1 MNNIARNRALFIAE
15 AVSLAHVTRP
25 LTLASGL
32 PPDKLDVHFA
42 SSSAYAFCL
51 TDAPFQLHRI
61 QSIAPEIFLRRLS
74 AGAPL
79 YAATDLH
86 AYVENDLELLDRLNP
101 DIVIG
106 DFRLSL
112 AISARLRK
120 IPYLALTNA
129 HWSPYSAR
137 RDFPLP
143 EHRSAQILGVPF
155 ASLMFR
161 LLQPMIFQ
169 LHAKPMNQVRA
180 HYGLEPIHD
189 LRNLYTEGDWTLY
202 ADTPRL
208 VPTQDLPNHH
218 RYIGPLIWSPTIP
231 KPDWWDDLNAS
242 SPTIYITL
250 GSTGLVSLLP
260 EVLAALS
267 DVEANL
273 LVATAGRLSLD
284 RFPGNARIADYLP
297 GLDAAARADL
307 VICNGGSA
315 SVYQALS
322 VGKPVLGICSNM
334 DQFLTMSYVET
345 AGAGRMLRA
354 GKATGKTVR
363 HAALS
368 LLSTD
373 AYSSAA
379 KAIAEDFKTFE
390 ASREFLG
397 VINEALEAPRTALTP
412 AEI

>member
-1 MNNIARNRALFIAE
+1 MKNLARRRALFFAE

-25 LTLASGL
+25 LTLASCL
-32 PPDKLDVHFA
+32 PRDEWDVHFA
-42 SSSAYAFCL
+42 SSNAYSFCL
-51 TDAPFQLHRI
+51 DAATFQRHRI
-61 QSIAPEIFLRRLS
+61 ESITPETFLQRLS

-79 YAATDLH
+79 YAATELRS
-86 AYVENDLELLDRLNP
+86 YVENDLELLDQLNP

-112 AISARLRK
+112 AVSARLRK
-120 IPYLALTNA
+120 TRYLVLTNA

-137 RDFPLP
+137 RAFPLP
-143 EHRSAQILGVPF
+143 EHRSAHILGVPL

-161 LLQPMIFQ
+161 LLQPIIFK

-208 VPTQDLPNHH
+208 VPTQDLPTYH
-218 RYIGPLIWSPTIP
+218 RYIGPLIWSPAIA
-231 KPDWWDDLNAS
+231 KPTWWNDVNAS
-242 SPTIYITL
+242 KPTIYVTL

-260 EVLAALS
+260 EVLAAMS

-284 RFPGNARIADYLP
+284 RFPGNARVADYLP
-297 GLDAAARADL
+297 GLDAAARANL

-334 DQFLTMSYVET
+334 DQFLTMSYVEA

-354 GKATGKTVR
+354 GQANGRTLR
-363 HAALS
+363 NAALT
-368 LLSTD
+368 LLHTQ
-373 AYSSAA
+373 AYTSAA
-379 KAIAEDFKTFE
+379 KAIAEDFKTFD
-390 ASREFLG
+390 ASIEFQS
-397 VINEALEAPRTALTP
+397 VINDALEAPQTVHV
-412 AEI
+412 